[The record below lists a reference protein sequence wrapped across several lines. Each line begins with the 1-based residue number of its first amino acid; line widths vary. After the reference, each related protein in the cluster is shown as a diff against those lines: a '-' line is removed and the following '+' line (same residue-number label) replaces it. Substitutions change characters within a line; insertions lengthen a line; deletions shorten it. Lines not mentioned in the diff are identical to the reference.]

1 MFGGSGHIFDM
12 INRMKENQRM
22 LQSRRSQVRE
32 LRKIYLKH
40 TEMPTTPRTSS
51 HDLENIKDTIRKEI
65 RRKKRKARF
74 ITYGIM
80 LILLILLVWMMRVIP
95 FQNFTNTFL

>member
-40 TEMPTTPRTSS
+40 TEMPTTPRTSP

-65 RRKKRKARF
+65 RRKKRKARL

-80 LILLILLVWMMRVIP
+80 LILLILLAWMIRVIP